1 MSNIDEWVHNANEC
15 ISIVQKN
22 EKGDVDCE
30 FHPTFTYSIF
40 GDSEVLY
47 GYKNLNIEIQYISP
61 SMKPQLKVTC
71 SDRLAP
77 ESGVEPTNV
86 DKTLSKYL
94 RDDRV
99 PESLEPVDVRNIPVA
114 ETYSFDERKFCIL
127 KSKPSD
133 LAAIMQ
139 YLQIFSL
146 FFIEGG
152 SFIDIFDPK
161 WTIYLL
167 YEIKEEQYCLRGY
180 CTVYHY
186 YKWDKTRTD
195 GERPRISQFVIF
207 PPFQREGHG
216 SRLYNTIVNI
226 FLEDPKI
233 LEFAVEDSSEAFDD
247 LRDRCDFQR
256 LKSMNIFTSPEFR
269 LPLSKEWLHSQR
281 SATKLPPRQ
290 FLRCCEI
297 ALTMKMKDLS
307 LLERKALR
315 LLIKERIFRQNLDVL
330 LQLDRSDRLDKIQGA
345 YQNQLDEYKK
355 IAKKLPKLL
364 KEGSRKRQKTK

>member
-1 MSNIDEWVHNANEC
+1 MSNLDEWVHNANEC
-15 ISIVQKN
+15 ITIVQKN
-22 EKGDVDCE
+22 EKGEIDCK
-30 FHPTFTYSIF
+30 FHPTFTYNIF

-47 GYKNLNIEIQYISP
+47 GYKNLNIEIQYALP
-61 SMKPQLKVTC
+61 SMKPELKVVY

-86 DKTLSKYL
+86 DETLSKYL

-99 PESLEPVDVRNIPVA
+99 PENLKPVNVHDIPVL
-114 ETYSFDERKFCIL
+114 ENYSFDERNFCIL

-133 LAAIMQ
+133 IGAIMQ

-167 YEIKEEQYCLRGY
+167 YEINDEQYYLRGY
-180 CTVYHY
+180 CTAYNY
-186 YKWDKTRTD
+186 YKWDKTKTD
-195 GERPRISQFVIF
+195 GERPRISQFVIL
-207 PPFQREGHG
+207 PPFQKEGHG
-216 SRLYNTIVNI
+216 SRLYNAIVNI
-226 FLEDPKI
+226 FLQDSKV
-233 LEFAVEDSSEAFDD
+233 LEFSVEDSSEAFDA

-256 LKSMNIFTSPEFR
+256 LKSMNIFTSPGFH

-297 ALTMKMKDLS
+297 ALTMKLKNLT

-330 LQLDRSDRLDKIQGA
+330 LQLDRPDRLDKIQGA

-355 IAKKLPKLL
+355 IAKKLPKLS
-364 KEGSRKRQKTK
+364 KQESRKRQKTK